1 MPTPTTATP
10 VIVRAMAWL
19 LLASGAAP
27 ALAQDPQPAAPA
39 TQEAAPAAEANT
51 PPADATTPP
60 ADANA
65 APAPAAGA
73 SIVATPD
80 GTETTPAGEAPAAGE
95 PPADTRALDE
105 TVQDLKKDVV
115 DLNKELF
122 VLEEEL
128 LFPANTQVAVF
139 VSMDIGQFFAL
150 DSLTLKIDNKEVA
163 NYLYTP
169 REAEALLKGGVHRVY
184 LGNLKV
190 GEHQLVAFF
199 EGKGP
204 NERDYKRGANL
215 KFEKGVGAKYLELK
229 ITDRQRKG
237 EPEFAIKDWE

>member
-1 MPTPTTATP
+1 TSNCMHTHR
-10 VIVRAMAWL
+10 IVRAVAWIAL
-19 LLASGAAP
+19 GLLGAPLLAQA
-27 ALAQDPQPAAPA
+27 PQPATAGTPPVTAAPPA
-39 TQEAAPAAEANT
+39 EAAPAADA
-51 PPADATTPP
+51 PADASI
-60 ADANA
+60 A
-65 APAPAAGA
+65 APPE
-73 SIVATPD
+73 
-80 GTETTPAGEAPAAGE
+80 GTEAPAAGE

-105 TVQDLKKDVV
+105 NVQELKKDVV

-122 VLEEEL
+122 MLEEEL

-139 VSMDIGQFFAL
+139 VSMDIGEFFAL

-163 NYLYTP
+163 DYLYTP

-199 EGKGP
+199 AGKGP
-204 NERDYKRGANL
+204 NQRDYKRGANL

-229 ITDRQRKG
+229 ITDRQRRAQ
-237 EPEFAIKDWE
+237 PEFAIKDWE